1 MENMSKYLY
10 DIFTGFQIKIYWA
23 LLYLQ
28 DLYEH
33 CCTFQQMVGK
43 TQIEIEVAVA
53 KQTKNVQFC
62 FFQGILEAAI
72 FYHRQRDISKH
83 ILNLVFE

>member
-1 MENMSKYLY
+1 MAKYLY
-10 DIFTGFQIKIYWA
+10 GIFTGFQFKIHWA

-33 CCTFQQMVGK
+33 YCTFQQTVGK
-43 TQIEIEVAVA
+43 TLIEIEAAVA
-53 KQTKNVQFC
+53 KQTKMCNSC
-62 FFQGILEAAI
+62 FFQDILEAAI